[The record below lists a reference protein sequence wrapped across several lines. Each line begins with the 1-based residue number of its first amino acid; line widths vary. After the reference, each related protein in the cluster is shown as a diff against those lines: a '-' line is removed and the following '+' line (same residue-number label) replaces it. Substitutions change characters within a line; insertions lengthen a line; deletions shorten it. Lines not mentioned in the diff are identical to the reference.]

1 MATRSISRSR
11 KAGLPPGTPVHIGA
25 RRPETTRIRVMHY
38 DAGRCDEHEFTEVR
52 DCADLRPSGAGV
64 TWVHVTGVHDVALL
78 GRIGGCF
85 GLHPLVLEDIS
96 NTDQRPKL
104 EDYGDYAYLVFKVLH
119 DGAETRETAT
129 GIDQSTG
136 RTSEASRASVTTRGP
151 RTRVPGVPPITSPI
165 GETQVEQMS
174 IVIGKDFVLS
184 FEEAEP
190 TAFDAVRARMR
201 DNRGGIRAQGADFL
215 AYSLLDAVVD
225 NYFLVLERFGG
236 RIEQLQEE
244 LIGRST
250 RRTEASLH
258 YLRREM
264 VLLRKSVWPLR
275 EVIGTLERGGS
286 AQFRRETWLY
296 LRDVYDHVI
305 HMIDTLESF
314 HEMLAYMIDLHLLS
328 ATNRLN
334 EVIKVITV
342 IATIFSP
349 PMLIASIYGMNFK
362 HMPELAWPWG
372 YLFAGGLMLVTA
384 GAMFWFF
391 RRKRWV

>member
-52 DCADLRPSGAGV
+52 DCADLRPPGAGV

-104 EDYGDYAYLVFKVLH
+104 EDYGEYAYLVFKVLH
-119 DGAETRETAT
+119 DGTEGAT
-129 GIDQSTG
+129 
-136 RTSEASRASVTTRGP
+136 
-151 RTRVPGVPPITSPI
+151 
-165 GETQVEQMS
+165 TQVEQMS

-190 TAFDAVRARMR
+190 TAFDAVRERIR
-201 DNRGGIRAQGADFL
+201 DNRAGMRAQGADFL

-244 LIGRST
+244 LLGRST
-250 RRTEASLH
+250 RRTEGSLH
-258 YLRREM
+258 NLRREM

-286 AQFRRETWLY
+286 AQFSRETWLY

-305 HMIDTLESF
+305 HMIDTLESY

-362 HMPELAWPWG
+362 NMPELHSPWG
-372 YLFAGGLMLVTA
+372 YLFAGGLMFITA

-391 RRKRWV
+391 RRKRWI